1 MKEVFGLKRI
11 SWKAVIFKISLF
23 ENVSCLEHLLL
34 ATVQVELE
42 LLVVVVSLNL
52 RDPRGPLHKFCMLLH
67 DLLLKLALRM
77 SDKNRYA
84 VMNSWLN
91 RSESD
96 PKRSY
101 EKVISHF

>member
-1 MKEVFGLKRI
+1 MKEVLGLKRV
-11 SWKAVIFKISLF
+11 SWKAVIFKISVF

-34 ATVQVELE
+34 ATLQVELE
-42 LLVVVVSLNL
+42 LLFIVVSLNL
-52 RDPRGPLHKFCMLLH
+52 RDPRGPLNKFCVLLH
-67 DLLLKLALRM
+67 DLLLKFTFCM
-77 SDKNRYA
+77 SYKNRYA
-84 VMNSWLN
+84 VVNSWLN